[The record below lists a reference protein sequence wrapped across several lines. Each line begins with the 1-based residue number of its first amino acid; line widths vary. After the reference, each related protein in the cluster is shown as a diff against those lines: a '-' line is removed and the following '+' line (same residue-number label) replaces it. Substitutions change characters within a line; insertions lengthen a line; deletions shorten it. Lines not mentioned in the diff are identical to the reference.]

1 MSPSSWASHPPPSQ
15 SHPSRLSQSLGFGFP
30 VLYMNSHWLS
40 ILHTVIYMFQCYS
53 LISSHP
59 LLPPLCPKC
68 LYLQSS
74 KGKATNN
81 TQQDPHKANSWSF
94 KRNLQARREWQDI
107 LIVMRGKNL
116 RTTKITLSSK
126 DIIQIW
132 RRNQKLH
139 RQTKAKR
146 IKHFQTSSSTNAKGT
161 SLDRKHR
168 KGLEKQTPNN
178 KVNRIILINNYPKW
192 CFEVS

>member
-1 MSPSSWASHPPPSQ
+1 MVFAIYQHESILGIHMSPPFWTSLPLPTHPTPLGC
-15 SHPSRLSQSLGFGFP
+15 HRALALGSLCYTLNF
-30 VLYMNSHWLS
+30 HWLS
-40 ILHTVIYMFQCYS
+40 ILHMVIYMFQCYS
-53 LISSHP
+53 LISSCP

-68 LYLQSS
+68 LCLRSS

-94 KRNLQARREWQDI
+94 KRNLQARRKWQDI

-116 RTTKITLSSK
+116 HTTKITLSSK

-132 RRNQKLH
+132 RTNQKLH

-146 IKHFQTSSSTNAKGT
+146 IQHFQKAN
-161 SLDRKHR
+161 
-168 KGLEKQTPNN
+168 
-178 KVNRIILINNYPKW
+178 PK
-192 CFEVS
+192 